1 MKERKKYI
9 DYAKGLGLFMVMYGH
24 VTPLGNTFDKWGSS
38 FKLSIFF
45 IVSGYLLAHSGKITV
60 TDTKSFIVKSLR
72 SMLIPYCWF
81 SLIAIIY
88 KLFIAYM
95 KGRALKSLFIENLYI
110 TLTLRGISAL
120 WFLPSLLIGEILF
133 YFVLKNK
140 TTVKVIS
147 ALTAPFIGYA
157 AYIVLLNLEGSLS
170 GRMYKIFSMPILTVG
185 KGILGFW
192 FVMVGYYGYKLCT
205 RVKDYKIR
213 GSIGIFLFILNIIL
227 FRFNNKIDMNN
238 LKLGERPWLF
248 FVCGIIASFG
258 AILMFELIEKYVNL
272 SILGYCGKNSLIIM
286 CTHTILGMRNIAIGG
301 WKQIATLSE
310 TVGSRYYFECFMI
323 VIILLLLEYA
333 LVDLI
338 NKKAPFLI
346 GKKGI

>member
-1 MKERKKYI
+1 MIERKKYI
-9 DYAKGLGLFMVMYGH
+9 DYAKGLGIFMVMYGH
-24 VTPLGNTFDKWGSS
+24 VTPMGNTFDKWGSS
-38 FKLSIFF
+38 FKLAIFF
-45 IVSGYLLAHSGKITV
+45 IVSGYLLAYSGKINV
-60 TDTKSFIVKSLR
+60 TDTKSFIIKSVR
-72 SMLIPYCWF
+72 SMLVPYFWF
-81 SLIAIIY
+81 SLLGIMY

-95 KGRALKSLFIENLYI
+95 NGKELKSLLIENLYI
-110 TLTLRGISAL
+110 TLTFRGISAL
-120 WFLPSLLIGEILF
+120 WFLPCLFIGEVLF

-140 TTVKVIS
+140 TPVKVIS

-272 SILGYCGKNSLIIM
+272 EILEFCGKNSLIIM
-286 CTHTILGMRNIAIGG
+286 CTHTVLGKRNIAIGG
-301 WKQIATLSE
+301 WKHIATLSDE
-310 TVGSRYYFECFMI
+310 VSARYYFECLMI

-333 LVDLI
+333 VVDLI